1 MNLCLCH
8 LRFFFVLALVFWMF
22 YFVHPRRVN
31 QMVEEIGSYV
41 PAALSV
47 SIVMGIGISVSIGN
61 RIGILFANV

>member
-1 MNLCLCH
+1 
-8 LRFFFVLALVFWMF
+8 
-22 YFVHPRRVN
+22 
-31 QMVEEIGSYV
+31 MVEEIGSYV